1 MFWIASHPRV
11 TSLLISFG
19 FTFSFAMTR
28 PSELENIR
36 DIVIDLLI
44 HTDTLGD
51 ILTDLDQ
58 VDTRRDFI
66 FCSFFRTDSSVLLP
80 DFFLIFR
87 IRVGESDLH
96 EESIELCFR
105 QRIGSLV
112 FDRILGRKDE
122 K

>member
-28 PSELENIR
+28 PSELENTR
-36 DIVIDLLI
+36 DIVIDLFI
-44 HTDTLGD
+44 YTNRLGD
-51 ILTDLDQ
+51 ILTNLDQ
-58 VDTRRDFI
+58 VDATRNLLFY
-66 FCSFFRTDSSVLLP
+66 SFFRTDSSVLLP
-80 DFFLIFR
+80 DFFLIIGNR
-87 IRVGESDLH
+87 IGEGDLH

-105 QRIGSLV
+105 KRIGSLV
-112 FDRILGRKDE
+112 FDRILGCKDE